1 MNILEN
7 KVVWIT
13 GASSGIGEELAYA
26 FAKENTKIILS
37 ARRQKE
43 LERVMNNCTNQE
55 NIKILS
61 LDLAKHDELNEKTI
75 QAIALFGQI
84 DILINNGGISQ
95 NAIATETN
103 IDIDKRIMDI
113 NYFGSIILTKNVL
126 PAMLER
132 KMGHIITVT
141 SLLGKFGTAY
151 RTGYSASKHAL
162 HGFFDSLRSE
172 VYKQNIQILLV
183 VPGFIKTNISIN
195 ALSSDGSPT
204 NKMDPGQENGILP
217 EELAIKMIDAIKNNK
232 EEILVGG
239 KEKIGVLLKRFFPKF
254 FSKFIRK
261 QEVR

>member
-1 MNILEN
+1 MNKLNN

-132 KMGHIITVT
+132 KMGHIATVT

-204 NKMDPGQENGILP
+204 YKMDPGQENGIP
-217 EELAIKMIDAIKNNK
+217 PQELAIKMIDAIKNNK